1 MASTEDEALL
11 REMDRRPLEATRQ
24 GNDRAR
30 TIRVVVATPLG
41 HAGRG
46 GIDRLNDAIFETI
59 EARSQLH
66 IHLDRL
72 VTRGKGSLFKAQL
85 VFAFALLRLALMR
98 LRRQV
103 DALHIHLSD
112 RGSSYRKAVV
122 GRVAEYLRIP
132 YVVHLHGAIFEE
144 FWSAAPPIVARA
156 INRLFEQSE
165 RIVVLGQHWAD
176 VVCGQLPQVAPKT
189 TILPNVTRTRQRGHV
204 PDKDGRIR
212 ITFLGELGA
221 RKGTPQLI
229 DALSLLANRPEWTAT
244 IAGNGSV
251 DESRIR
257 LRSLAIDGRVSIPGW
272 LDSTATDELLCR
284 TDILVLPSFAEG
296 LPMVILEAFA
306 HAIPV
311 VATPVGAIPEVIEDG
326 RNGLLVPVG
335 NVSAPAA
342 ALERLIGGPELRRTL
357 GQAAKRDHAQRY
369 DIDSYVDQLAAI
381 WRQITR
387 APHQALLDDPRLLPR
402 RPMT

>member
-1 MASTEDEALL
+1 
-11 REMDRRPLEATRQ
+11 MDRRPLKTTRQ

-72 VTRGKGSLFKAQL
+72 VTRGKGSLFEAQF
-85 VFAFALLRLALMR
+85 VFAYALLRLALMR
-98 LRRQV
+98 LRGQV

-229 DALSLLANRPEWTAT
+229 DALSLLANHPEWTAT

-272 LDSTATDELLCR
+272 LDSTATDELLCQ

-335 NVSAPAA
+335 NVSALAA
-342 ALERLIGGPELRRTL
+342 ALERLIGDPELRRTL
-357 GQAAKRDHAQRY
+357 GQAAKRDHTQRY

-381 WRQITR
+381 WRQSLAHRTKLSSTIR
-387 APHQALLDDPRLLPR
+387 VVCDADR
-402 RPMT
+402 